1 MKRYWNVAGAEEA
14 EAEEAE
20 KARLAE
26 MAAQDE
32 ERGETALD
40 DSHWISCAEREAEG
54 RTR

>member
-1 MKRYWNVAGAEEA
+1 MSREPRKR
-14 EAEEAE
+14 

-40 DSHWISCAEREAEG
+40 DSHWISCAERG
-54 RTR
+54 GGSNQVSGMDVL